1 MACQPSAITPFVRQ
15 HRLTDSTRWR
25 GGRGAQ
31 KWTFTL
37 KDVAVAAVL
46 THRVVRVAMKAG
58 EFSPTDLLSVARFIL
73 AKRGEQDHREAAL
86 LLATGCDPTKAAAAL
101 GISRSTLY
109 RRARSSPR

>member
-1 MACQPSAITPFVRQ
+1 MTQ
-15 HRLTDSTRWR
+15 HQLTALTRWR
-25 GGRGAQ
+25 GGRGAR

-37 KDVAVAAVL
+37 NDVAVATGL
-46 THRVVRVAMKAG
+46 THRVVRAAMKAG

-86 LLATGCDPTKAAAAL
+86 LLAAGGDMSKAAAAL
-101 GISRSTLY
+101 GVSRSTLY